1 MPIELLLLEFLTSTV
16 FVFILSV
23 FFLLL
28 MARSPSLGP
37 ADQNPESD
45 REEQPEQSGGIED
58 LAKEIERDEELRAV
72 VTPVEIP
79 HIDLPGALAGGG
91 ATHEACSKAAGQI
104 AVQEGGVP
112 DDGRTYSRRL
122 KDRRSSDFPVDD
134 DQRTVERRIWL
145 RRDED
150 KAGKRLLNVAD
161 AADMLGVKVEQ
172 IYKWL
177 DKADIPFYHVTDGKK
192 KAIRFE
198 VDELLSWYSE
208 FISSNNSQ

>member
-28 MARSPSLGP
+28 MARSPSLGL
-37 ADQNPESD
+37 AGQNPESKP
-45 REEQPEQSGGIED
+45 EEQPEQSGGIED
-58 LAKEIERDEELRAV
+58 LAEEIECDEELRAV
-72 VTPVEIP
+72 VTPVDIP

-104 AVQEGGVP
+104 AVQESDVP
-112 DDGRTYSRRL
+112 DDGRAYNRRL
-122 KDRRSSDFPVDD
+122 KDRRSSDVSVDN

-145 RRDED
+145 RRGED
-150 KAGKRLLNVAD
+150 KAGKRLLTITD
-161 AADMLGVKVEQ
+161 AADTLGVKVEQ
-172 IYKWL
+172 IYKWR

-198 VDELLSWYSE
+198 IDELLSWYSE
-208 FISSNNSQ
+208 FISSNNNQ